1 MTKGMKIKMLR
12 NKIGLSQTDLA
23 KIICVSKQSLY
34 KYENDI
40 ITNIPSDVIER
51 MAAALNCNPAFIMGW
66 EPEAQAVIDRIS
78 NNLTSISGSNI
89 LDDFTK
95 DETFMTHIRL
105 LWSLPDEEKKDIY
118 KHIAALY
125 YMSENDRKKEDAL
138 NA

>member
-1 MTKGMKIKMLR
+1 MYSVYAVLR
-12 NKIGLSQTDLA
+12 DKKGLSDYAVA
-23 KIICVSKQSLY
+23 KKCGIGRTILSDWKNGRHTPNRENLY
-34 KYENDI
+34 KLAQFFDVSIEYLLTGENR
-40 ITNIPSDVIER
+40 T
-51 MAAALNCNPAFIMGW
+51 
-66 EPEAQAVIDRIS
+66 PEAQAVIDRIS

-89 LDDFTK
+89 LDNFIK

-105 LWSLPDEEKKDIY
+105 LWSLPDEEKIDIY